1 MGMWQRMR
9 AVLALALPLA
19 AACASGG
26 GPGAAGKPEPP
37 VTVVVDNRNFSDMT
51 VTVLQSGRRVRLGM
65 VTGLTTRRFRLP
77 GDMADSPSDIRLH
90 ADRIGGSQGWLSPP
104 VRVRPGEELA
114 LTIDASLQLSTVS
127 VYSP

>member
-1 MGMWQRMR
+1 MRTWQRMR
-9 AVLALALPLA
+9 AVLALAA
-19 AACASGG
+19 AAGMAACASGG
-26 GPGAAGKPEPP
+26 RGAAGETEPP

-77 GDMADSPSDIRLH
+77 GDVADSPADIRLH
-90 ADRIGGSQGWLSPP
+90 ADRMGGSQGWLSPP